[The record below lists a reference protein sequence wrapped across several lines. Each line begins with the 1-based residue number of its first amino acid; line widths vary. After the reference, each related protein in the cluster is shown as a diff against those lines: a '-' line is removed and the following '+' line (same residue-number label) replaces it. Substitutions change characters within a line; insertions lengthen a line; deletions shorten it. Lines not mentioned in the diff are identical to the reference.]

1 ATRRSTC
8 RRRISDC
15 RCSICRRRG
24 RSRIWTTGSRSSPG
38 STGIAPGRE
47 LTGQRG
53 CAECHGTDGKG
64 KVFIDSPNGLYV
76 KSPNITPG
84 AGEVV
89 AGGKIPR
96 GPPDWPPAEKTV
108 MGPYDTAQKFVAMM
122 RTGKRPDGSD
132 VSQ

>member
-1 ATRRSTC
+1 M
-8 RRRISDC
+8 
-15 RCSICRRRG
+15 
-24 RSRIWTTGSRSSPG
+24 
-38 STGIAPGRE
+38 
-47 LTGQRG
+47 TGQRG
-53 CAECHGTDGKG
+53 CAECHGADGKG
-64 KVFIDSPNGLYV
+64 RFFIDSPNGLYV

-89 AGGKIPR
+89 AGGKIPG

-132 VSQ
+132 VSPVMPLASLKMLTDVDLQAVYAFLKTVPAKPAGNR